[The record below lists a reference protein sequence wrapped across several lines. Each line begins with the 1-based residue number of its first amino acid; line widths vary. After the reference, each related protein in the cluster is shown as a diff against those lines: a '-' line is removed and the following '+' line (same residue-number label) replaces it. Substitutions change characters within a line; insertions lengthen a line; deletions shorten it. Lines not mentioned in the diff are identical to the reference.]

1 MKKLLIALGI
11 LSALGVSAQYV
22 AAWKGLTVGTGLELT
37 TSNTWLRSTS
47 ITNQNSGNP
56 FPISLVG
63 VRFDLWDN
71 GTGDLTTG
79 SITNIRVNVYFDET
93 RVVSNLVL
101 NWFTTV
107 AGRARS
113 DYIPLG
119 SNIVPC
125 VSNSA
130 IFFEACKSGGSAD
143 STFLIPNYFLG
154 EIR

>member
-1 MKKLLIALGI
+1 M
-11 LSALGVSAQYV
+11 
-22 AAWKGLTVGTGLELT
+22 
-37 TSNTWLRSTS
+37 
-47 ITNQNSGNP
+47 
-56 FPISLVG
+56 
-63 VRFDLWDN
+63 RFDLWDN

-143 STFLIPNYFLG
+143 STVLTPNYFLG
-154 EIR
+154 EIQ